1 MPQPICASCPF
12 YRPAGVEN
20 HGTCHARP
28 PTSKQP
34 GVGRWPIVGYWEFC
48 AEHPDA
54 PRTRTHDMLALIAY
68 RMRPETESRVM
79 HVDPDDAVSGNSFR

>member
-12 YRPAGVEN
+12 YRRAEVEN

-28 PTSKQP
+28 PSSKQN
-34 GVGRWPIVGYWEFC
+34 GFALWPVVGYWEFC
-48 AEHPDA
+48 AEHPEA
-54 PRTRTHDMLALIAY
+54 ARTRTVDLLALIAY

-79 HVDPDDAVSGNSFR
+79 RVDPDDAVSANSFR